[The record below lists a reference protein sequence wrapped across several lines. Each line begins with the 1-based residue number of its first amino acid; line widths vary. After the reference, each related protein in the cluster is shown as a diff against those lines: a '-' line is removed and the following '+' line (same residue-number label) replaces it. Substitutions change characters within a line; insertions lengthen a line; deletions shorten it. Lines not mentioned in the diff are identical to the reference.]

1 MKPWMKRSLIV
12 VGGLLAVW
20 VLYRAFFRRG
30 ETVTETES
38 VPVPLFV
45 PSVGTG
51 ANQVA
56 GVSEFP
62 DQIGLT
68 SFNTADLITA
78 LTGDA
83 LPAQAPPVKLLAPDA
98 PNPFIPIKPVL
109 VGPPA
114 AKPKPAPQPK
124 PVVAFKPVAPKP
136 PALGL
141 PFTTAQKLGD
151 MFGVSTANVIQ
162 IGKSGGPAL
171 PGQLTSYSAAE
182 KLGNLFKVPTAKV
195 LSLTTG
201 PKPEPKPA
209 AQVAAGQQPKFTV
222 APQLAGLLKK

>member
-1 MKPWMKRSLIV
+1 MNPWVKRGLIAI
-12 VGGLLAVW
+12 GGLLGVW
-20 VLYRAFFRRG
+20 ILYRAFFRRG

-62 DQIGLT
+62 DQVGLT

-78 LTGDA
+78 LTGDS
-83 LPAQAPPVKLLAPDA
+83 LPAAPVALLAPNA
-98 PNPFIPIKPVL
+98 PNPFIPVTPAPAPAPVSA
-109 VGPPA
+109 PA
-114 AKPKPAPQPK
+114 PVVAKPPTPK
-124 PVVAFKPVAPKP
+124 PVVAFKPVVPKP

-141 PFTTAQKLGD
+141 PFATAQKLGD
-151 MFGVSTANVIQ
+151 MFGVSTSNIIQ
-162 IGKSGGPAL
+162 IGKAGGPAL

-201 PKPEPKPA
+201 PKPA
-209 AQVAAGQQPKFTV
+209 AQVLAGQQPKFTV